1 MLCCECANAGPLK
14 PEVGLD
20 ELLVKGKPEPGPC
33 IKCGRVD
40 TGGHSMCQSCF
51 DSLTKA
57 GRCMR
62 CGGHTVLGKH
72 FCPTCVRAMDDED
85 RGVVQGPVVTYVK
98 DEATEM
104 WNPLKAQD
112 KSLIWEDCPACA
124 AKHLAASYAAVTS
137 PDFGP
142 VIYASQ
148 TGVLV
153 ARALIAIRE
162 CESGYSG
169 NAAIAAG
176 CLALAETLYGGHPDE
191 RKGWRDARLL
201 LLEGKPQEAEE
212 LLLPPSLAAL
222 AAGHIAEALRELPE
236 LADRTCVGSLF
247 SDGNFEPDTAGGLR
261 DWLRESIGWIMKTHE
276 LGVLK

>member
-1 MLCCECANAGPLK
+1 MNRCKWCGTGVPRDGDLCEKCQAAGAKVDETGWLTVPSGEYRYK
-14 PEVGLD
+14 LD
-20 ELLVKGKPEPGPC
+20 ELLVKGKPEP
-33 IKCGRVD
+33 
-40 TGGHSMCQSCF
+40 F
-51 DSLTKA
+51 
-57 GRCMR
+57 
-62 CGGHTVLGKH
+62 
-72 FCPTCVRAMDDED
+72 
-85 RGVVQGPVVTYVK
+85 
-98 DEATEM
+98 
-104 WNPLKAQD
+104 AQD

-137 PDFGP
+137 PDCGL

-148 TGVLV
+148 TEVLV

-176 CLALAETLYGGHPDE
+176 CLALAETLYGGRPDE
-191 RKGWRDARLL
+191 RKGWRNARLL

-212 LLLPPSLAAL
+212 LLIPPSLAAL
-222 AAGHIAEALRELPE
+222 AAGHIAEAMRELPE

-276 LGVLK
+276 LGVRE